1 MSSKFFNNQDETDC
15 GKSLFDRFRA
25 VFDSNIAP
33 HEFLA
38 VAGYFRS
45 SGYFK
50 VRETMHESVEK
61 IRILVGIEADA
72 LAARLQPGLL
82 NFDGDEQARTQFF
95 DAQRRDIVEAR
106 YAEDVERGM
115 TQMVDDMRRGRLEM
129 RLYPSRNL
137 HAKFYV
143 FLPSNFNSANHG
155 AVIMGSSNLTDSG
168 MGLGQPPSYEL
179 NVEIRDHDDV
189 DYCRQEFERLW
200 AEGVM
205 LTAEDVGGLV
215 ERTHLGPAPTPYE
228 IYMKVLIDLFGAEV
242 EENLNFVVPPGFKEL
257 QYQTDAVKQGYQ
269 MLLRH
274 NGFMLS
280 DVVGLGKT
288 VVAAMIAK
296 KFEIANGKDGTR
308 TLVVTPPAVRYAWE
322 ETFRRFGMR
331 GVVNY
336 VNIGS
341 LEKVLGATDNYG
353 GPETYSLIIVDEAH
367 LFRNNA
373 SDRYGKLQEICKR
386 ECTTRGRLNRAR
398 KAVMLL
404 SATPLN
410 NQPDDLLNQLLLFEN
425 SADNTLDGIDDLE
438 TYFAPVRTKYK
449 AALLDARDGQIDDQC
464 LAETVD
470 KLYAPV
476 RRDVLS
482 QLTIRRTRS
491 NIVNDEVYAADLRA
505 QGVEFPAVEPPVA
518 MTYNMDKKTKEC
530 FYNTMTRLTPP
541 ADDEDP
547 EDFDPAS
554 LCFARYR
561 ALEFLNPDIAKRDF
575 PGISVSNLSH
585 ALAGIYRTLFV
596 KRLESSFHSFRES
609 LNRLTERTETM
620 LQLYNEGKVA
630 VARSI
635 DIARPHDEPD
645 TTDDIEAQLEQSNC
659 RLYDASDFDA
669 TLGKMLQNDLL
680 LLRHMQKKWNTVG
693 GDPKWDS
700 LAQALEGDITARE
713 RNPSGKVVIFSEYT
727 ETLEYLN
734 NRFAEAGRTDVLM
747 VTSANAKQHAAA
759 VRANFDANAAE
770 QRDDIR
776 ILLASDAMAEGVNL
790 HRANVVVN
798 YDTPWNATRIMQ
810 RLGRVNRIGST
821 AGRIFSYVFF
831 PTSQGEEA
839 IGLAQRSVAK
849 LQGFHSSL
857 GEDNQVMSRQEIVH
871 TYQMYDHPEHDE
883 EDDRQELRR
892 KVQDLFDGNRA
903 LYNRIKALPAKSRT
917 WRSRKGR
924 PDAPE
929 GPEPHET
936 VAYLSGGG
944 KKKFFAATPGQAPTE
959 LGLAE
964 ALKILEAEPDEAAAT
979 PTDTAA
985 HYAAVVAAMRQFG
998 REEADGRRAR
1008 VEARQTA
1015 PTPTDKKRGA
1025 ALKFLRCVGAA
1036 AGAGTPLHELTKSL
1050 MEAVEI
1056 GVSANLTAALGR
1068 MARQTRGDA
1077 DAIAARRAEF
1087 EAELRR
1093 LAQRLNLDNE
1103 ATGTAA
1109 EADSAEA
1116 TAQTARAAAHPE
1128 IIISESFT
1136 D

>member
-25 VFDSNIAP
+25 VFNSNIAP

-50 VRETMHESVEK
+50 VRETMRESVEK
-61 IRILVGIEADA
+61 VRILVGIEADA

-82 NFDGDEQARTQFF
+82 NFDGDEQARAQFF

-115 TQMVDDMRRGRLEM
+115 TQMVDDMRGGRLEM

-137 HAKFYV
+137 HAKFYI
-143 FLPSNFNSANHG
+143 FLPSNFNTANHG

-168 MGLGQPPSYEL
+168 MGLCQPPSYEL

-200 AEGVM
+200 AEGVT
-205 LTAEDVGGLV
+205 LTAEDVGDLV

-242 EENLNFVVPPGFKEL
+242 EENLNFVVPQGFKAL

-288 VVAAMIAK
+288 VVAVMIAK

-322 ETFRRFGMR
+322 ETFHRFGMR
-331 GVVNY
+331 NINY
-336 VNIGS
+336 VTIGS
-341 LEKVLGATDNYG
+341 LEKVLEATDNYS
-353 GPETYSLIIVDEAH
+353 GPETYNLIIVDEAH

-438 TYFAPVRTKYK
+438 TYFAPIRTKYK
-449 AALLDARDGQIDDQC
+449 AALLDARDGQIDDQA

-491 NIVNDEVYAADLRA
+491 NIANDEVYAADLRA

-518 MTYNMDKKTKEC
+518 LTYNMDKQTKEC
-530 FYNTMTRLTPP
+530 FYNTMTRLTQQTI
-541 ADDEDP
+541 DDETP
-547 EDFDPAS
+547 SSFDTGS

-561 ALEFLNPDIAKRDF
+561 ALEFLNPDLAKRDF

-596 KRLESSFHSFRES
+596 KRLESSFHAFRES
-609 LNRLTERTETM
+609 LNRLKQSTETM
-620 LQLYNEGKVA
+620 LHLYNEGKVA

-635 DIARPHDEPD
+635 DIARPHDEPG
-645 TTDDIEAQLEQSNC
+645 TTDDIDAQLAQSNC
-659 RLYDASDFDA
+659 RLYDARDFDA
-669 TLGKMLQNDLL
+669 TLGEMLKNDLN
-680 LLRHMQKKWNTVG
+680 LLRHMQKRWDAVE

-700 LAQALEGDITARE
+700 LAQALEGDIAAPE

-734 NRFAEAGRTDVLM
+734 RRFAEAGRTDVLM
-747 VTSANAKQHAAA
+747 VTSGNAKHHAKA

-798 YDTPWNATRIMQ
+798 FDTPWNATRLMQ

-831 PTSQGEEA
+831 PTRQGEEA

-892 KVQDLFDGNRA
+892 KVQGLFEGDRA

-917 WRSRKGR
+917 WRSRAGR

-959 LGLAE
+959 LSLTE
-964 ALKILEAEPDEAAAT
+964 ALKILEAEPDEAATT

-985 HYAAVVAAMRQFG
+985 HYATVVAAMRQFG
-998 REEADGRRAR
+998 REEAAVRQTR
-1008 VEARQTA
+1008 VAARQTA

-1025 ALKFLRCVGAA
+1025 ALKFLRRVGAT

-1077 DAIAARRAEF
+1077 DAIAARRAEI
-1087 EAELRR
+1087 EAELRH
-1093 LAQRLNLDNE
+1093 LAQRLNLADA
-1103 ATGTAA
+1103 ATGTAE
-1109 EADSAEA
+1109 EAGDASA
-1116 TAQTARAAAHPE
+1116 TASTSAPQ